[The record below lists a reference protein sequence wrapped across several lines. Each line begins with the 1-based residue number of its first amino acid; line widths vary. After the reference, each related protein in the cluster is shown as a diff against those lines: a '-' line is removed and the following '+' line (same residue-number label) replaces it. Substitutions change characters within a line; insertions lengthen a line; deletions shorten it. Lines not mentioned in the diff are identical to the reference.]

1 MKNQLKWGV
10 KISILMFDLL
20 ACLSVHNS
28 IDFDK
33 AEERERWLGGIFL
46 PFLWQYL
53 IRSLKHMYMALEISR
68 RHQIFVNK
76 IRWLAIFFNH
86 EL

>member
-33 AEERERWLGGIFL
+33 AEERER
-46 PFLWQYL
+46 
-53 IRSLKHMYMALEISR
+53 
-68 RHQIFVNK
+68 
-76 IRWLAIFFNH
+76 
-86 EL
+86 